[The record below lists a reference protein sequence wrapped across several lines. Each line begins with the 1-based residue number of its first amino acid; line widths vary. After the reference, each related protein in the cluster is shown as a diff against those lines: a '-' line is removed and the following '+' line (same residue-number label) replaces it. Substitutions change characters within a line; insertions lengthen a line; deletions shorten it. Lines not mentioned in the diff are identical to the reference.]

1 VKPLEGLTIL
11 DLSRV
16 LACPFASMI
25 LAELGARVIKVEQ
38 PGSGDE
44 TRTFEPQL
52 ARDSAYYFACN
63 RSKESITVNLR
74 SDEGRKLIR
83 ELAQRADVL
92 VENFPV
98 GTLGRYGLDFAALSA
113 LNPRLIYVSCTGF
126 GQTGPYREKKGY
138 DTVFQAMGGIMSLT
152 GERGG
157 GPVKP
162 GLPVADLSSGLWVAI
177 SILAAL
183 AGRSRTGKGCQI
195 DFSMLDGQVAL
206 LTLAAARYFA
216 LGEVPPRLGTEH
228 PGRVPSA
235 TFRSK
240 DGKFAHITASDQH
253 WAPLCKA
260 LGLEEWGAAFPQNET
275 RVERRDEVMQVL
287 TEKISRLTRAELI
300 ALLDATEWAQK
311 DSTVKVV
318 FVRGNGPM
326 FCGGADLK
334 ERQGKSEQWIRERRL
349 KAFAAYEALEALP
362 MPCIALAHGAV
373 IGSGVEIAAACDF
386 IVATPDVTFRTPE
399 AQRGTVGATQRL
411 PRILGK
417 RLAKDMMF
425 TGRALTAEEAREASL
440 VARIVSDLEVAK
452 REIAEAI
459 LKAPPLAMRLGK
471 RAIDRGIELDPK
483 GAREAEIEAIEEQL
497 AAGQWMGKS

>member
-1 VKPLEGLTIL
+1 MKPLEGITIL

-52 ARDSAYYFACN
+52 ARDSAYYFVCN

-74 SDEGRKLIR
+74 SDDGRKIVR
-83 ELAQRADVL
+83 ELAQKADVV

-98 GTLGRYGLDFAALSA
+98 GTLGRYGLDHASLSA

-126 GQTGPYREKKGY
+126 GQTGPYAHKKGY

-162 GLPVADLSSGLWVAI
+162 GLPVADLTSGLWVAI
-177 SILAAL
+177 AILSAL
-183 AGRSRTGKGCQI
+183 AGRQRTGKGCLV

-235 TFRSK
+235 TFRAK
-240 DGKFAHITASDQH
+240 DGKYAHITASDQH

-260 LGLEEWGAAFPQNET
+260 LGVEQWGAQFADNLT
-275 RVERRDEVMQVL
+275 RVERRDEVMAKL
-287 TEKISRLTRAELI
+287 TECISALTRAELI
-300 ALLDATEWAQK
+300 AKLDEVDVPIGPVNDVAEILN
-311 DSTVKVV
+311 DPH
-318 FVRGNGPM
+318 VRARKLIGSFDYPGVGE
-326 FCGGADLK
+326 F
-334 ERQGKSEQWIRERRL
+334 R
-349 KAFAAYEALEALP
+349 
-362 MPCIALAHGAV
+362 ALAVPYKFLGWDNPEIGRPPTLGEHTDAV
-373 IGSGVEIAAACDF
+373 LSG
-386 IVATPDVTFRTPE
+386 T
-399 AQRGTVGATQRL
+399 
-411 PRILGK
+411 LGYS
-417 RLAKDMMF
+417 
-425 TGRALTAEEAREASL
+425 AEQIKTLR
-440 VARIVSDLEVAK
+440 D
-452 REIAEAI
+452 
-459 LKAPPLAMRLGK
+459 K
-471 RAIDRGIELDPK
+471 RAI
-483 GAREAEIEAIEEQL
+483 
-497 AAGQWMGKS
+497 

>member
-1 VKPLEGLTIL
+1 MKPLEGLSIL

-44 TRTFEPQL
+44 TRSFEPQL

-74 SDEGRKLIR
+74 SEDGRRIVR
-83 ELAQRADVL
+83 ELAQKADVV

-98 GTLGRYGLDFAALSA
+98 GTLGKHALDFVSLSA

-126 GQTGPYREKKGY
+126 GQTGPYAQKKGY

-162 GLPVADLSSGLWVAI
+162 GLPVADLTSGLWVAI
-177 SILAAL
+177 AILAAL
-183 AGRSRTGKGCQI
+183 AGRSRTQKGCHI

-235 TFRSK
+235 TFRCK
-240 DGKFAHITASDQH
+240 DGKYAHITASDQH
-253 WAPLCKA
+253 WAPLCSA
-260 LGLEEWGAAFPQNET
+260 LGLESWGAAFGDNAT
-275 RVERRDEVMQVL
+275 RVLRRNEVMQAL
-287 TEKISRLTRAELI
+287 TEKISTLTRAELI
-300 ALLDATEWAQK
+300 ARLDAADVPVGPVNDVAEILS
-311 DSTVKVV
+311 DPH
-318 FVRGNGPM
+318 VRARRLVGSFDYPEVGEFKALAMPYRFLGWDNPDIGRPPTL
-326 FCGGADLK
+326 GEHTDALLAELGY
-334 ERQGKSEQWIRERRL
+334 SRER
-349 KAFAAYEALEALP
+349 
-362 MPCIALAHGAV
+362 
-373 IGSGVEIAAACDF
+373 IGEL
-386 IVATPDVTFRTPE
+386 R
-399 AQRGTVGATQRL
+399 Q
-411 PRILGK
+411 
-417 RLAKDMMF
+417 
-425 TGRALTAEEAREASL
+425 
-440 VARIVSDLEVAK
+440 
-452 REIAEAI
+452 
-459 LKAPPLAMRLGK
+459 K
-471 RAIDRGIELDPK
+471 RAI
-483 GAREAEIEAIEEQL
+483 
-497 AAGQWMGKS
+497 

>member
-1 VKPLEGLTIL
+1 MKPLQGLTIL

-83 ELAQRADVL
+83 ELAGKADVV
-92 VENFPV
+92 VENLPV
-98 GTLGRYGLDFAALSA
+98 GTLGRYGLDFATLSA
-113 LNPRLIYVSCTGF
+113 LNPRLVYVSCTGF
-126 GQTGPYREKKGY
+126 GQTGPYKNKKGY

-162 GLPVADLSSGLWVAI
+162 GLPVADLTSGLWVAI

-183 AGRSRTGKGCQI
+183 AGRERTGKGCQI

-216 LGEVPPRLGTEH
+216 LSEVPPRLGTEH

-240 DGKFAHITASDQH
+240 DGRFAHITASDQH
-253 WAPLCKA
+253 WAPLCEA
-260 LGLEEWGAAFPQNET
+260 LGIEEWGRAFPDNET

-287 TEKISRLTRAELI
+287 TEKISRLARAELI
-300 ALLDATEWAQK
+300 AKLDAVDVPVGPVTDVAEILG
-311 DSTVKVV
+311 DPH
-318 FVRGNGPM
+318 VR
-326 FCGGADLK
+326 A
-334 ERQGKSEQWIRERRL
+334 RQLVGSFDYPGVGEFKALAVPYKFLGWDNPQVGRPPTLGQHTAAVLTALGYSRER
-349 KAFAAYEALEALP
+349 
-362 MPCIALAHGAV
+362 
-373 IGSGVEIAAACDF
+373 
-386 IVATPDVTFRTPE
+386 
-399 AQRGTVGATQRL
+399 
-411 PRILGK
+411 
-417 RLAKDMMF
+417 
-425 TGRALTAEEAREASL
+425 
-440 VARIVSDLEVAK
+440 
-452 REIAEAI
+452 IAE
-459 LKAPPLAMRLGK
+459 LKGK
-471 RAIDRGIELDPK
+471 RAI
-483 GAREAEIEAIEEQL
+483 
-497 AAGQWMGKS
+497 